1 MATGFP
7 AIPTPNRI
15 DLRAIQAAI
24 QGARQRIEA
33 LEAQLGIVSSTAQQ
47 TSSTSTSNLNSIL
60 TQLSNLTK
68 RVIAL
73 EQAATTDIGQF
84 VAGESLVIG
93 QGVVPITSTTIGA
106 VDPSDPTRIFG
117 LIGIAL
123 NSATPG
129 TAVQVQRRGVLTLPG
144 VSGLIA
150 GRAVYVDGVGVTQ
163 TPDYD
168 ATAIPIGVAVST
180 TQIFISPDWPALL
193 YPTFSSG
200 FVDHYLDYLPVTF
213 RALKDGSSLEAMI
226 DNLPFNSGVD
236 SHAQVPMTVNGVAV
250 RVNAGDIGG
259 GGGLTGITAL
269 TGDVAASGVGSVAT
283 TLATVNGN
291 VGSFTSANITV
302 NGKGLITAAA
312 AGAGG
317 LPDFT
322 DTLLTAIPNVSVN
335 FARLQA
341 SGGATDIAVGFQ
353 WKGSGYFAVDT
364 PDGATTGGNA
374 RGAFAWDGQTGSGG
388 LRSAANHI
396 ASGIR
401 SALIATSDAKADGVQ
416 SAVIAS
422 DRGQALGD
430 DSLVTGQRGVTTG
443 AASFAMGNFS
453 SDWGF
458 PAVFVIGSFG
468 NNALGESQTMVL
480 QLRATI
486 AFSASIK
493 ILTVGGLVPAF
504 PSAGR
509 VAAFVAHV
517 YMTVTG
523 GDHLYGTLEGM
534 LAADYSLAGI
544 VFVGG
549 IAPTPTYK
557 ARTAGAIA
565 NWSISASLD
574 TSVGGLNV
582 ECTDS
587 SGGGIVSCR
596 CVLYWMTNQP

>member
-60 TQLSNLTK
+60 AQLSNLTR

-129 TAVQVQRRGVLTLPG
+129 TAVQVQRRGILTLPG
-144 VSGLIA
+144 VTGLVA
-150 GRAVYVDGVGVTQ
+150 GRAVYVDGVSVTQ

-168 ATAIPIGVAVST
+168 ATAIPVGVAVST

-259 GGGLTGITAL
+259 GSAPANLEALIDALPFNSGAEKAMMVPVTISGIAVRVTAGDIAALGGAGGGTAATL
-269 TGDVAASGVGSVAT
+269 NFTTDGTLAANSDILLPTEQAVKTYVDTAINARTWKQEARARTTAALPSNTYSNGVSGVGAT
-283 TLATVNGN
+283 LTATSNGALAAQDGVTLVLSDALLVVNEPTGAN
-291 VGSFTSANITV
+291 NGIYVLTQVGTGLLPYILTRRIDADSGAELVDAIVPTSEGTLYANKAWENTTPAPITV
-302 NGKGLITAAA
+302 GT
-312 AGAGG
+312 
-317 LPDFT
+317 
-322 DTLLTAIPNVSVN
+322 TAI
-335 FARLQA
+335 AW
-341 SGGATDIAVGFQ
+341 AT
-353 WKGSGYFAVDT
+353 
-364 PDGATTGGNA
+364 
-374 RGAFAWDGQTGSGG
+374 
-388 LRSAANHI
+388 
-396 ASGIR
+396 
-401 SALIATSDAKADGVQ
+401 
-416 SAVIAS
+416 
-422 DRGQALGD
+422 
-430 DSLVTGQRGVTTG
+430 
-443 AASFAMGNFS
+443 
-453 SDWGF
+453 
-458 PAVFVIGSFG
+458 
-468 NNALGESQTMVL
+468 
-480 QLRATI
+480 
-486 AFSASIK
+486 
-493 ILTVGGLVPAF
+493 LT
-504 PSAGR
+504 PSAGLAYTFSTSAPGSPN
-509 VAAFVAHV
+509 V
-517 YMTVTG
+517 
-523 GDHLYGTLEGM
+523 GDFWFKS
-534 LAADYSLAGI
+534 D
-544 VFVGG
+544 VGVKF
-549 IAPTPTYK
+549 TYV
-557 ARTAGAIA
+557 
-565 NWSISASLD
+565 NDSNSSQW
-574 TSVGGLNV
+574 V
-582 ECTDS
+582 EC
-587 SGGGIVSCR
+587 
-596 CVLYWMTNQP
+596 